1 MKSDKS
7 LLEYKLQKGFVI
19 FGKTC
24 SMPRFYIIVFL
35 TLIVF
40 SCSKVNHLA
49 KVDSNVYQL
58 DGSVNVGNVNHIDSI
73 IQPYKKEVDKEMNKV
88 IGQTS
93 KSLTMAFPEGTLGN
107 FVADVLHEKAVEHYE
122 GRVDFAFIN
131 YWSIRIEEIPK
142 GAITKS
148 HVFELMPFENHL
160 VIMKVEKNIVLQ
172 LFENMAQKGGWPVS
186 KQVQFKIKN
195 GKPFDVLI
203 NEQPLQENY
212 IYHIAV
218 SNYLANGGDNC
229 SFFINQNRDN
239 LEVMIRDMIMNGIV
253 DIDKAGKLIDAEI
266 EGRIIEQ

>member
-1 MKSDKS
+1 
-7 LLEYKLQKGFVI
+7 
-19 FGKTC
+19 
-24 SMPRFYIIVFL
+24 MPRSSILIL
-35 TLIVF
+35 LILIVL

-49 KVDSNVYQL
+49 KVDSNSYQL
-58 DGSVNVGNVNHIDSI
+58 DSSVNVENVSHIDSI
-73 IQPYKKEVDKEMNKV
+73 IQPYKKEIDKEMNKV
-88 IGQTS
+88 IGQAS

-107 FVADVLHEKAVEHYE
+107 FVADVLYEKAVEHYE

-160 VIMKVEKNIVLQ
+160 VIMKVDKKVVLQ

-195 GKPFDVLI
+195 GNPVDVLI
-203 NEQPLQENY
+203 NEQPLQEDHT
-212 IYHIAV
+212 YHVAV

-239 LEVMIRDMIMNGIV
+239 LEVMIRDMIMDGIV
-253 DIDKAGKLIDAEI
+253 DIGKSGKLIDAEI
-266 EGRIIEQ
+266 EGRISIKQ